1 MDRVGRWLNMDLYE
15 LAREDGLLG
24 TMLPSDEQ
32 LAEQFG
38 TFSPWARQAAWLVNE
53 FAWERL
59 NGEVDAQA
67 PTTPRGGGGH
77 PVQPILYF
85 GGAQRMKKTMMR
97 RAAAMVLGLTMLATS
112 AGALTAEQAGE
123 LLQEYYYGDLPPR
136 CWSRTRWRRC
146 SLCWTTPAP
155 CT

>member
-1 MDRVGRWLNMDLYE
+1 MGMRERPPARPVDPVSAYAAQFPPLE
-15 LAREDGLLG
+15 AAREDGLLG

-67 PTTPRGGGGH
+67 PTTRGE
-77 PVQPILYF
+77 
-85 GGAQRMKKTMMR
+85 
-97 RAAAMVLGLTMLATS
+97 AAATLYNLFYISGVLNV
-112 AGALTAEQAGE
+112 
-123 LLQEYYYGDLPPR
+123 
-136 CWSRTRWRRC
+136 
-146 SLCWTTPAP
+146 
-155 CT
+155 